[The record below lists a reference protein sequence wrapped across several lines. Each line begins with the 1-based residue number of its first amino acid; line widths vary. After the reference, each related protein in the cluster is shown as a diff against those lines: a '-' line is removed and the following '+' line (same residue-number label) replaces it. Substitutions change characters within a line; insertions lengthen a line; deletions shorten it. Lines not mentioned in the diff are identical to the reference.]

1 MKQPELNATLGAY
14 WGGRVAARRA
24 ELGLTQAK
32 FASVV
37 GTSQQTISRIEKGEI
52 IPHDKM
58 KLRIAQRTGSKVDV
72 LFAWPD
78 NLAPVGA

>member
-1 MKQPELNATLGAY
+1 MTATLGKH
-14 WGGRVAARRA
+14 WGARVKARRL

-37 GTSQQTISRIEKGEI
+37 EVEQQTISKIELGEM

-78 NLAPVGA
+78 NLAPVGAP